1 MAGDHCLTD
10 EGANRP
16 ALLAN
21 LQDPAA
27 CLAIHHSHSNCRKL
41 TIKDLVPHLNPSA
54 LPTLSSWLVFP
65 SMPMCGHAHTSQEDE
80 SLNRQQDWY
89 LLFTPNVIMIS
100 YYAPG
105 VEHRAGGER
114 GKEARHGPH
123 SSAMELTVQGNDL

>member
-27 CLAIHHSHSNCRKL
+27 CLAIHHSHSNCCKL

-54 LPTLSSWLVFP
+54 LPTFSSWLVFP

-89 LLFTPNVIMIS
+89 LLFTPYVIMILLLCTRRRTQS
-100 YYAPG
+100 WG
-105 VEHRAGGER
+105 RER
-114 GKEARHGPH
+114 QGSQAWSTLLCHGAY
-123 SSAMELTVQGNDL
+123 SSGQ